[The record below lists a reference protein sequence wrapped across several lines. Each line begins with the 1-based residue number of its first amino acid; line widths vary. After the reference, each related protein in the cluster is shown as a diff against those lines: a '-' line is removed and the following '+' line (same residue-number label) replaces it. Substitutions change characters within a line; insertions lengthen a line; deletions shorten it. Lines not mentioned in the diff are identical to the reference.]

1 MNELKPYIKFFNKN
15 TKLYIIIFMIVGIVM
30 NILPVFILKIFGEAS
45 KTNLSTIVN
54 PILTYI
60 TILLFV
66 YGVNIANKDFSGA
79 LSIRADR
86 KSCIK
91 AIVID
96 LIILSF
102 VISILGIVLIF
113 LSKLFIEIIT
123 GYSIELSVLLKRDMI
138 WTSISALIDHSTSSM
153 PLTYLNYF
161 VQICINEICIGF
173 IGVLLGAFTYRVRK
187 VTSITILIGLPI
199 LMIIYI
205 VNFATKNMHKML
217 LYLEKIIY
225 SFQNPFILFGT
236 KVGIIVICIIFI
248 ILLLRKAPIKE
259 YANDLL

>member
-30 NILPVFILKIFGEAS
+30 NILPVFILKILGEAS
-45 KTNLSTIVN
+45 KTNLSTTVN

-60 TILLFV
+60 TILPFV

-113 LSKLFIEIIT
+113 LSKLFIEVMT

-138 WTSISALIDHSTSSM
+138 WTSISALIDPSTSST

-199 LMIIYI
+199 LIVIYM

>member
-138 WTSISALIDHSTSSM
+138 WTSISALIDPSTSSM

-161 VQICINEICIGF
+161 VQICI
-173 IGVLLGAFTYRVRK
+173 
-187 VTSITILIGLPI
+187 
-199 LMIIYI
+199 
-205 VNFATKNMHKML
+205 
-217 LYLEKIIY
+217 
-225 SFQNPFILFGT
+225 
-236 KVGIIVICIIFI
+236 
-248 ILLLRKAPIKE
+248 
-259 YANDLL
+259 